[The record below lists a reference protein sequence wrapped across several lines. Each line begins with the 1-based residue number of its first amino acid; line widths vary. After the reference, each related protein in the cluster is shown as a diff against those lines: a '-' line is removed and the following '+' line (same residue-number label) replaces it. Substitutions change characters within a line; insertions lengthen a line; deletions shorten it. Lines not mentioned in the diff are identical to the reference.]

1 MSYKEYLRRK
11 AAAEITIL
19 DTRENTDASMHTT
32 KVRMSASTIFPT
44 TGGQVGVVNTPYDS
58 NMAPLHKVMSYQKKT
73 GGSVMDASTFAA
85 FRGSQAIGGYEQ
97 AGIKPNTISIAPCC
111 VNIVPTAAPQSASD
125 FTRRTQGCK
134 VSLGQKH
141 TAATVTPPVFVDDTI
156 RNLGNP
162 AICTP
167 PPANHTAS
175 AEVPHLLY
183 SARPSVAGGQYADK
197 GNLEPGKELG
207 SLGGTLHYK
216 AGGALRKIPYVEK
229 HHGNDLNVNPARN
242 IMPFVPSASAPGHLK
257 INEPIRFRAAQ

>member
-11 AAAEITIL
+11 DAAAIKIL

-32 KVRMSASTIFPT
+32 KVRMSSSTIFPIS
-44 TGGQVGVVNTPYDS
+44 GGQIGVVNTPYDS
-58 NMAPLHKVMSYQKKT
+58 NMAPLHQVMSYQKRT

-85 FRGSQAIGGYEQ
+85 FRGSQAIGGYEK
-97 AGIKPNTISIAPCC
+97 AGIKPNTVSIAPCC
-111 VNIVPTAAPQSASD
+111 VDIKVKPAPQSASD
-125 FTRRTQGCK
+125 FTRRTQGINESC
-134 VSLGQKH
+134 GEPH
-141 TAATVTPPVFVDDTI
+141 TSSTVTPPVFVDDTI

-183 SARPSVAGGQYADK
+183 SARPSVGGGQYADP
-197 GNLEPGKELG
+197 GNLQPGKELG
-207 SLGGTLHYK
+207 ALGGNAHYK

-229 HHGNDLNVNPARN
+229 HHGNDLKVNPAQN
-242 IMPFVPSASAPGHLK
+242 ITRFVPSGSAPGHLK
-257 INEPIRFRAAQ
+257 INEPIRFRAGQ

>member
-11 AAAEITIL
+11 DAAAIKIL

-32 KVRMSASTIFPT
+32 KVRMSSSTVFPI

-85 FRGSQAIGGYEQ
+85 FRGSQAIGGYIQ
-97 AGIKPNTISIAPCC
+97 AGIKPNTVSIAPCC
-111 VNIVPTAAPQSASD
+111 VDIVPTVAPQSASD
-125 FTRRTQGCK
+125 FMRRTQGINESCGEPHDR
-134 VSLGQKH
+134 S
-141 TAATVTPPVFVDDTI
+141 TVTPNVFVDDTI

-162 AICTP
+162 ALCTP
-167 PPANHTAS
+167 PPANHTAPDQ
-175 AEVPHLLY
+175 VPHLLY
-183 SARPSVAGGQYADK
+183 SPRPSVAGGQYADP

-207 SLGGTLHYK
+207 ALGGNPHYK

-242 IMPFVPSASAPGHLK
+242 ITPYVPSARAPGHLK
-257 INEPIRFRAAQ
+257 INQPIRFRGAQ